1 MSFNVSAEAY
11 GRFMGRYSEPL
22 AGTFADFA
30 DVHAGQRALDVGS
43 GPGALTAELVRRLGA
58 SAVTAVEP
66 SPPFVAAVR
75 SRLPGVDVREGSAEA
90 LPLDDSSVDVA
101 LAQLVVHFMTDPVA
115 GLAEMG
121 RVTRPGG
128 VVATCVWDNA
138 GGNGP
143 LSTFWNA
150 VRDVDPDAP
159 GQAARTG
166 AREGE
171 LVELSTAAGLQ
182 VEADARLTVTVPRAP
197 VDQWWEPLTLGVGPA
212 GAYVAGLD
220 ADVREA
226 VRRRYVEMMP
236 EAPTTAAAWAV
247 RARVPG

>member
-1 MSFNVSAEAY
+1 
-11 GRFMGRYSEPL
+11 
-22 AGTFADFA
+22 
-30 DVHAGQRALDVGS
+30 
-43 GPGALTAELVRRLGA
+43 
-58 SAVTAVEP
+58 
-66 SPPFVAAVR
+66 
-75 SRLPGVDVREGSAEA
+75 
-90 LPLDDSSVDVA
+90 
-101 LAQLVVHFMTDPVA
+101 
-115 GLAEMG
+115 
-121 RVTRPGG
+121 
-128 VVATCVWDNA
+128 
-138 GGNGP
+138 
-143 LSTFWNA
+143 FWNA